1 MRNVVIATTSSWF
14 SEEDISEGFG
24 DISWEFITS
33 TQELTPERISEIQP
47 EKIFFMHWNQKIPR
61 EIFGEWECILFHTA
75 PLPIGRGG
83 TPIQNL
89 IERGYTRTPLNAL
102 RVTGEL
108 DAGPVYGS
116 REIELQG
123 SLAEIFARIRVAAAE
138 LVEFII
144 RENPIPFEQQ
154 GEPLV
159 FTRRP
164 PESSEID
171 GEESLEELY
180 DKIRMVDYEG
190 YPRAF
195 FYLGKYKLTF
205 SNATLSEESL
215 SANVI
220 VTELT
225 N

>member
-1 MRNVVIATTSSWF
+1 MRNFVIATTSSWF
-14 SEEDISEGFG
+14 SEEDIPEEFGGF
-24 DISWEFITS
+24 SWEFITS

-61 EIFGEWECILFHTA
+61 EIFDEWECILFHTA

-89 IERGYTRTPLNAL
+89 IERGYTHAPLNAL

-116 REIELQG
+116 REIELGG
-123 SLAEIFARIRVAAAE
+123 SLAEIFARIRLVAAE

-144 RENPIPFEQQ
+144 RENPIPSEQQ

-164 PESSEID
+164 PESSEIA

-195 FYLGKYKLTF
+195 FHLGKYKLTL
-205 SNATLSEESL
+205 SNAVLSEESL
-215 SANVI
+215 SVNVI

>member
-1 MRNVVIATTSSWF
+1 MRNFVIATTSSWF
-14 SEEDISEGFG
+14 SEEDISEEFG

-33 TQELTPERISEIQP
+33 TQELTPERISETQP

-61 EIFGEWECILFHTA
+61 EIFDEWECILFHTA

-89 IERGYTRTPLNAL
+89 IERGYTHAPLNAL

-116 REIELQG
+116 REIELGG
-123 SLAEIFARIRVAAAE
+123 SLGEIFARIRVAAAE
-138 LVEFII
+138 LVKFII
-144 RENPIPFEQQ
+144 RENPIPSEQE
-154 GEPLV
+154 GEPLI

-164 PESSEID
+164 PESSEIA

-180 DKIRMVDYEG
+180 DKIRMYRLHKRKQG
-190 YPRAF
+190 LCPRRMQ
-195 FYLGKYKLTF
+195 
-205 SNATLSEESL
+205 
-215 SANVI
+215 
-220 VTELT
+220 
-225 N
+225 